1 MQAGT
6 IPEINYLLQLVEKQY
21 GRKLATTTDFESLSI
36 MIERDTGNLLSS
48 STLKRLYGYVSL
60 KPIPR
65 KSTLDILACY
75 IGARSF
81 EQFRQTLKDNPAFN
95 SNFFS
100 TKVISSSNLKKG
112 DGLRIGWAPD
122 RMLTLRYLGDE
133 EYEVLESINSKI
145 LAGDRF
151 SQTSFLMGYPLFI
164 TSILRGEE
172 TTPSFIA
179 GMQGGLNLLEI
190 L

>member
-1 MQAGT
+1 M
-6 IPEINYLLQLVEKQY
+6 
-21 GRKLATTTDFESLSI
+21 
-36 MIERDTGNLLSS
+36 
-48 STLKRLYGYVSL
+48 
-60 KPIPR
+60 
-65 KSTLDILACY
+65 
-75 IGARSF
+75 
-81 EQFRQTLKDNPAFN
+81 
-95 SNFFS
+95 
-100 TKVISSSNLKKG
+100 
-112 DGLRIGWAPD
+112 RIGWAPD